1 MIRWC
6 KINTR
11 MNIAPENSTFAQT
24 ELVHHL
30 STLLKKNLV
39 SIRKHFR
46 RRASSAQEEPRR
58 LFSSLSK
65 HVTYILNIHHPL
77 HSKIQVLFRRYRAK
91 NKKTLNEEE
100 LTWRALEE
108 AALEDSADHGIGSN
122 MTEQGYIRRRSSN
135 VYVPILL
142 PETDCPQ
149 NHPGRYHRNLG
160 RETGGCNRKCQTR
173 NTSAPKT

>member
-1 MIRWC
+1 
-6 KINTR
+6 

-24 ELVHHL
+24 QLVHHL

-77 HSKIQVLFRRYRAK
+77 HSKIQGLFSKYTAK
-91 NKKTLNEEE
+91 NKKPVSEEE
-100 LTWRALEE
+100 ITWKALEE
-108 AALEDSADHGIGSN
+108 AALKDSKDHGIGSN

-135 VYVPILL
+135 VYVPVLF
-142 PETDCPQ
+142 PETAQPLKYPQ
-149 NHPGRYHRNLG
+149 NSQRNFGRD
-160 RETGGCNRKCQTR
+160 TGCHRKCQTQ

>member
-1 MIRWC
+1 MKGKTIFSSFSFQLRPNGIFAFAFVFNF
-6 KINTR
+6 K
-11 MNIAPENSTFAQT
+11 NSCPWPIIF
-24 ELVHHL
+24 
-30 STLLKKNLV
+30 
-39 SIRKHFR
+39 
-46 RRASSAQEEPRR
+46 QEEPRR

-100 LTWRALEE
+100 LTWKALEE

-149 NHPGRYHRNLG
+149 KHPQRCHRNLG